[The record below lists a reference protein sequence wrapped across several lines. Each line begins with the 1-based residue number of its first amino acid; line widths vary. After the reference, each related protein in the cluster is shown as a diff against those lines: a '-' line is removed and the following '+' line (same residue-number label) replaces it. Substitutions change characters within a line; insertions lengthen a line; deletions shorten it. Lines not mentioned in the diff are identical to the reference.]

1 MVTTDKI
8 KMVDLAII
16 GSGMAGMAGALYASN
31 RNLSTV
37 QFGDTSGFLYTSGLF
52 DLLAVPSIK
61 ESKTWD
67 DPWAA
72 IQKLSELATNHPYG
86 KIAKEKINS
95 AFTEIFNFFN
105 SAGLPYTAPADRNT
119 KVITAMGT
127 RKTSYGV
134 STSMLNGALA
144 FQEKKPCLL
153 IDIFGMKAFSAM
165 QIKTVLKKEWP
176 QLHAAQIKL
185 SDSEIK
191 SEIYGEHLARSL
203 DLKANR
209 QEMIALIKAQLK
221 GDDESVGLPAI
232 LGVYNHLE
240 VLKDFEEQLGVTVFE
255 IPTMPISIPG
265 LRIKEIFEKE
275 LKEKGVK
282 QALQK
287 KVVAIK
293 ALADNSGY
301 VLDIGKDTV
310 EYQLQ
315 AKYILL
321 ATGRF
326 LSKGLIADR
335 KQIKETVL
343 NLPVYQ
349 PRDRDLWHQPDL
361 FSQEGHLINRA
372 GIETDDSFRAVDE
385 KGTIINSKLFVAGSI
400 LAHQDW
406 KRMKCGTGISI
417 TSAYVGINKIADQLK
432 K

>member
-1 MVTTDKI
+1 MKDKV

-31 RNLSTV
+31 RKLSTV
-37 QFGDTSGFLYTSGLF
+37 QIGDTGGFLYTSGLL
-52 DLLAVPSIK
+52 DLLAIPSIK
-61 ESKTWD
+61 ESKVWD

-72 IQKLSELATNHPYG
+72 IQLLSERSTNHPYSKTG
-86 KIAKEKINS
+86 KDNISS
-95 AFTEIFNFFN
+95 AFAEIFSFFN
-105 SAGLPYTAPADRNT
+105 SAGLPYTTSAERNT

-134 STSMLNGALA
+134 PTSMLNGAMA
-144 FQEKKPCLL
+144 FQQKKPCLL

-165 QIKTVLKKEWP
+165 QIKTILKKEWP
-176 QLHAAQIKL
+176 QLRAARIKL

-209 QEMIALIKAQLK
+209 QEMIALIKANLK
-221 GDDESVGLPAI
+221 ADDEFVGLPAI
-232 LGVYNHLE
+232 LGVYNHSE
-240 VLKDFEEQLGVTVFE
+240 VLKDFEAQLGVTVFE

-265 LRIKEIFEKE
+265 LRIKEVFEKE
-275 LKEKGVK
+275 LKAKGVK
-282 QALQK
+282 QYLQN
-287 KVVAIK
+287 KVIGIK
-293 ALADNSGY
+293 ALANDDGY
-301 VLDIGKDTV
+301 VLDIGKDEV

-335 KQIKETVL
+335 TLIKETVF
-343 NLPVYQ
+343 NLPVFQ
-349 PRDRDLWHQPDL
+349 PSDRDLWHQPDL
-361 FSQEGHLINRA
+361 FSQEGHLINQA
-372 GIETDDSFRAVDE
+372 GIETDDCFRAVDE
-385 KGTIINSKLFVAGSI
+385 KGAIIDSRLFVTGSI

-406 KRMKCGTGISI
+406 KRMKCGAGISI